1 MSKDI
6 VTIPAPAPVRSQ
18 SALVCRVA
26 EDRSYHF
33 SYSGHA
39 IPADC
44 VSVELK
50 RQLDV
55 AVAKQSLHGF
65 WIGSDANQERCQTV
79 TECVETEPSLV
90 VIDQMSSDVLVR
102 LILCSLPVLKQSEGS
117 LGSLISV
124 ATRSGA
130 APGSLGA
137 VRPDVL
143 RFVECGFY
151 AAPPLRCSA
160 GTKFHC
166 PRSRVRSARGA
177 CLPSPQFSAIIYPH
191 HQFACPGSVVES
203 HARSLRPRTVRPY
216 PRPS

>member
-1 MSKDI
+1 M
-6 VTIPAPAPVRSQ
+6 
-18 SALVCRVA
+18 
-26 EDRSYHF
+26 
-33 SYSGHA
+33 
-39 IPADC
+39 
-44 VSVELK
+44 SVELK

-65 WIGSDANQERCQTV
+65 LIGSDANQERCQTV
-79 TECVETEPSLV
+79 TECVETEPSWV

-102 LILCSLPVLKQSEGS
+102 LSLCSLPVLKQSEGS

-151 AAPPLRCSA
+151 AAPRCDALQVQSSTVLDPEFGVHVELAFLALSFRQSFIPTTNLRVL
-160 GTKFHC
+160 G
-166 PRSRVRSARGA
+166 R
-177 CLPSPQFSAIIYPH
+177 
-191 HQFACPGSVVES
+191 
-203 HARSLRPRTVRPY
+203 
-216 PRPS
+216 